1 MKRSVVAPV
10 ETPMPLLGSFLNV
23 FVIMNG
29 FWQSPWLLIIVALV
43 AAYLGSKVV
52 EYIPF
57 TRRIIERREAS
68 RG

>member
-1 MKRSVVAPV
+1 
-10 ETPMPLLGSFLNV
+10 MPLLGSFLNV

-68 RG
+68 RS

>member
-1 MKRSVVAPV
+1 
-10 ETPMPLLGSFLNV
+10 MPLLGSFLNA

-29 FWQSPWLLIIVALV
+29 FWQSPVLLVIVALG
-43 AAYLGSKVV
+43 AAYLGAKAV

-57 TRRIIERREAS
+57 TRRIIERRQAS

>member
-1 MKRSVVAPV
+1 
-10 ETPMPLLGSFLNV
+10 MPLLGPVLNT

-29 FWQSPWLLIIVALV
+29 FWGSPWLLLVFALG
-43 AAYLGSKVV
+43 AAYLGAKIV
-52 EYIPF
+52 EIIPF

>member
-1 MKRSVVAPV
+1 MPFLGPV
-10 ETPMPLLGSFLNV
+10 LNV

-29 FWQSPWLLIIVALV
+29 FWESPWLLIIFALG
-43 AAYLGSKVV
+43 AAYLGGKIV